1 MSVNWSSGH
10 QGQHVVLKAFAL
22 LTQCAIGLFEPTSD
36 GEVKEILPLEGFE
49 SYCRKVQ
56 SFSRGKHLCHKDHV
70 NRAKQVIENGTGE
83 LTLCYAGV
91 LNQSL
96 PIVVDGK
103 VRAVL
108 MYGQM
113 WVEGDGRRAEA
124 RKRHERTIKQLR
136 STEDDELELRVHYD
150 EIKRLSRD
158 KLHMLNQQ
166 LSLLQR
172 LFYEKLSE
180 EQARS
185 RQAEGVIHELQ
196 ARLQPA
202 LAEAENLYYALCR
215 ASAECRPV
223 KPFLPTANKLLN
235 DILAMRTLV
244 RNLGAFMP
252 EYQLKPCW
260 LETLVEQA
268 VALYEPEAEQKQVA
282 VLTDLERSPKKIE
295 VSRMHLQEA
304 INNLLQNAIKYSF
317 RGAHDRYRYVEIQG
331 KTDEPD
337 YMLTFS
343 NYGVGILQEELD
355 LIFQAGYKGQLTRK
369 EYRSGAGMGLAIA
382 KEVIEK
388 HHGTIK
394 AQSAAKGGGAYV
406 NRFVVRLPLKQP
418 EGGEG
423 HENRLD

>member
-1 MSVNWSSGH
+1 VSVDWIPGH
-10 QGQHVVLKAFAL
+10 QGQHTILKAFAL
-22 LTQCAIGLFEPTSD
+22 LTERAVGLFEPTD
-36 GEVKEILPLEGFE
+36 EGEVKELLPLEGFE
-49 SYCRKVQ
+49 PYCEKVQ
-56 SFSRGKHLCHKDHV
+56 SFRKGKCLCHKDHI
-70 NRAKQVIENGTGE
+70 NRAKQVIESGE
-83 LTLCYAGV
+83 GGLKLCHAGV
-91 LNQSL
+91 LNEAL

-103 VRAVL
+103 VMAVL

-113 WVEGDGRRAEA
+113 WVKGDGRRAKA
-124 RKRHERTIKQLR
+124 RDYHERVIARLEPTK
-136 STEDDELELRVHYD
+136 DDEQELRFYYD
-150 EIKRLSRD
+150 EIKQFSKAELD
-158 KLHMLNQQ
+158 TLNQQ

-215 ASAECRPV
+215 ASTECRPV

-244 RNLGAFMP
+244 RNLGGFMP
-252 EYQLKPCW
+252 EYQFKPCW

-268 VALYEPEAEQKQVA
+268 IALYEPEAERKQVA

-295 VSRMHLQEA
+295 VSHKHLQEA
-304 INNLLQNAIKYSF
+304 INNLLHNAIKYSF
-317 RGAHDRYRYVEIQG
+317 RGAHDRYRYVEIKG
-331 KTDEPD
+331 GIDEPD
-337 YMLTFS
+337 CVLTFS
-343 NYGVGILQEELD
+343 NYGIGILSEELD
-355 LIFQAGYKGQLTRK
+355 LIFQPGYRGKLTRG
-369 EYRSGAGMGLAIA
+369 EYRSGSGMGLAIA

-388 HHGTIK
+388 HHGTIE
-394 AQSAAKGGGAYV
+394 AQSEEKGGGAYV

-418 EGGEG
+418 EGGEE